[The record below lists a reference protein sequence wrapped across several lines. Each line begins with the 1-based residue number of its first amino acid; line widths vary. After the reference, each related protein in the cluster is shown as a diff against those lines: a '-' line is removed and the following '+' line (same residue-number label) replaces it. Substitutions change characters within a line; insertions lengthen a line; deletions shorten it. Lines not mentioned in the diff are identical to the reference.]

1 MTVDQMR
8 KTLMARLN
16 KNRFAHS
23 IGVANTA
30 VDIAKRFNL
39 DTEQAYV
46 AGLLH
51 DCAREFENEQL
62 PVEAAKRSIPI
73 IDVEYAVP
81 LLLHAPI
88 GAVMVNEV
96 YGVDDPAVIQA
107 IARHTVADKN
117 MSPLDM
123 IIYFADMIEP
133 HRNYPGVDE
142 LRQLTQSATLDQMF
156 FEGLNQ
162 SLAFV
167 ISKGSLVHP
176 KTVDARNFILLHKV

>member
-8 KTLMARLN
+8 KLLMSRLK

-23 IGVANTA
+23 VGVANTA
-30 VDIAKRFNL
+30 VNLAKRFNVNT
-39 DTEQAYV
+39 DKAYI

-51 DCAREFENEQL
+51 DCARQFENEQL
-62 PVEAAKRSIPI
+62 PVEAAKRNVPI

-88 GAVMVNEV
+88 GAVMVKTD
-96 YGVDDPAVIQA
+96 YDIDDPEIIQA
-107 IARHTVADKN
+107 IARHTVADVN

-133 HRNYPGVDE
+133 HRDYPGVDK
-142 LRQLTQSATLDQMF
+142 LRRLAENAALEEMF
-156 FEGLNQ
+156 LEGLNQ
-162 SLAFV
+162 SVAFV
-167 ISKGSLVHP
+167 VQKGSLLHP
-176 KTVDARNFILLHKV
+176 QTVAARNFMLLNR